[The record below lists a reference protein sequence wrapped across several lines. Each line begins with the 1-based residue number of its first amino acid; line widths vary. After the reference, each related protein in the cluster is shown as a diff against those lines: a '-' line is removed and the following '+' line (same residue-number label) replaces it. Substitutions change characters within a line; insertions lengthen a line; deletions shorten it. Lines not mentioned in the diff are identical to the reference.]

1 MINKDIRVLIVSS
14 AGGHLDEVLQLEELR
29 NKYEY
34 LLVTE
39 ELESTKPLQKKYNV
53 KYIKPDV
60 MGRGFKYIWNI
71 LFNFYL
77 SFFILLKFKPKVIL
91 TTGSHT
97 AFPMCVLGK
106 LMGIKIVYILSYA
119 RVNSKAKTA
128 NLIYPF
134 ADMFFVQWES
144 AQKLYP
150 KSIYKGGLF

>member
-1 MINKDIRVLIVSS
+1 MRSKETKVLFVSS

-29 NKYEY
+29 KKYEY

-39 ELESTKPLQKKYNV
+39 DLESTKSLKSKYNV

-60 MGRGFKYIWNI
+60 MGRGIKYFWNI
-71 LFNFYL
+71 FINFFL
-77 SFFILLKFKPKVIL
+77 SFGILIKFKPKVII

-97 AFPMCVLGK
+97 AFPMCVIGK

-128 NLIYPF
+128 NLVYPF
-134 ADMFFVQWES
+134 ADLFMVQWQS

>member
-1 MINKDIRVLIVSS
+1 MLKNQPKVIFVTS
-14 AGGHLDEVLQLEELR
+14 AGGHLTEILQFEQLR
-29 NKYEY
+29 SRFEY
-34 LLVTE
+34 LIVTE
-39 ELESTKPLQKKYNV
+39 DEGSTRSLENEYNI

-60 MGRGFKYIWNI
+60 MGRGLKYYWYIVV
-71 LFNFYL
+71 NFFL
-77 SFFILLKFKPKVIL
+77 SFSIIIKFKPRVII

-97 AFPMCVLGK
+97 AFPMCILGK

-134 ADMFFVQWES
+134 ADLFLVQWES

-150 KSIYKGGLF
+150 KSIYRGSLF

>member
-1 MINKDIRVLIVSS
+1 MIDKDVKVLFVSS
-14 AGGHLDEVLQLEELR
+14 AGGHLDEILQLEELR

-34 LLVTE
+34 LIVTE
-39 ELESTKPLQKKYNV
+39 DLVSTKSLKDKYPV

-60 MGRGFKYIWNI
+60 MGRGPKYIWNI
-71 LFNFYL
+71 LVNFFL
-77 SFFILLKFKPKVIL
+77 SFSILMKFKPKVII

-106 LMGIKIVYILSYA
+106 LMGIKIIYILSYA

-128 NLIYPF
+128 NLVYPF
-134 ADMFFVQWES
+134 SDLFLVQWES

-150 KSIYKGGLF
+150 KSIYRGGLF

>member
-1 MINKDIRVLIVSS
+1 MIGKDAKVLFVSS
-14 AGGHLDEVLQLEELR
+14 AGGHLDEILQLEELR
-29 NKYEY
+29 NKYDY
-34 LLVTE
+34 LIVTE
-39 ELESTKPLQKKYNV
+39 DLESTQPLKDKYPV

-60 MGRGFKYIWNI
+60 MGRGVKYIWNI
-71 LFNFYL
+71 LVNFFL
-77 SFFILLKFKPKVIL
+77 SFFILLKFKPKVII

-106 LMGIKIVYILSYA
+106 LMRIRIIYILSYA

-128 NLIYPF
+128 NLVYPF
-134 ADMFFVQWES
+134 SDLFMVQWES

>member
-1 MINKDIRVLIVSS
+1 MGNRNIKVLFVSS
-14 AGGHLDEVLQLEELR
+14 AGGHLDEILQLEELR

-34 LLVTE
+34 LIVTE
-39 ELESTKPLQKKYNV
+39 DLESTQPLQDRYHV

-60 MGRGFKYIWNI
+60 MGRGWRYFWNI
-71 LFNFYL
+71 FVNFFL
-77 SFFILLKFKPKVIL
+77 SFSILLKFKPKVII

-106 LMGIKIVYILSYA
+106 LMRVKIVYILSYA

-128 NLIYPF
+128 NLVYPF
-134 ADMFFVQWES
+134 SDLFLVQWEP

>member
-1 MINKDIRVLIVSS
+1 MINKTKVLFVSS

-34 LLVTE
+34 LIVTE
-39 ELESTKPLQKKYNV
+39 DLESTKSLASKHPV

-60 MGRGFKYIWNI
+60 MGRGIKYFWNI
-71 LFNFYL
+71 LLNFFL
-77 SFFILLKFKPKVIL
+77 SFAILIKFKPKVII

-97 AFPMCVLGK
+97 AFPMCVIGK

-128 NLIYPF
+128 NLVYPF
-134 ADMFFVQWES
+134 ADLFMVQWES

>member
-1 MINKDIRVLIVSS
+1 MNKDTKVLFVSS

-29 NKYEY
+29 NKYQY

-39 ELESTKPLQKKYNV
+39 ELESTKPLQNKYNV

-60 MGRGFKYIWNI
+60 MGRGVKYIWNI
-71 LFNFYL
+71 LVNFYL

-106 LMGIKIVYILSYA
+106 LMRIKIIYILSYA

-134 ADMFFVQWES
+134 ADLFLVQWES

>member
-1 MINKDIRVLIVSS
+1 MVDKNVKVLIVSS
-14 AGGHLDEVLQLEELR
+14 AGGHLDEVLQLQEIR

-39 ELESTKPLQKKYNV
+39 KLEATKALREKYKV
-53 KYIKPDV
+53 KYIRPDV
-60 MGRGFKYIWNI
+60 MGRGYKYIWNI
-71 LFNFYL
+71 LVNFYL
-77 SFFILLKFKPKVIL
+77 SFLILIKFKPKVIL

-106 LMGIKIVYILSYA
+106 LMGIKIIYILSYA

-128 NLIYPF
+128 NLVYPF
-134 ADMFFVQWES
+134 ADLFLVQWES

>member
-1 MINKDIRVLIVSS
+1 MNKDTKVLFASS

-29 NKYEY
+29 SKYEY

-39 ELESTKPLQKKYNV
+39 ELESTKALKEKYNV
-53 KYIKPDV
+53 KYIRPDV
-60 MGRGFKYIWNI
+60 MGRGVKYIWSI
-71 LFNFYL
+71 LVNFYL
-77 SFFILLKFKPKVIL
+77 SFFILISFKPKVII

-106 LMGIKIVYILSYA
+106 LMGIKIIYILSYA

-128 NLIYPF
+128 NLVYPF
-134 ADMFFVQWES
+134 ADLFLVQWES

>member
-1 MINKDIRVLIVSS
+1 MNNNVRVMFVSS
-14 AGGHLDEVLQLEELR
+14 AGGHLDEILQLEDLM

-34 LLVTE
+34 LIVTE
-39 ELESTKPLQKKYNV
+39 DLGTTRSLANEYNV

-60 MGRGFKYIWNI
+60 MGRGLKYIWSI
-71 LFNFYL
+71 LVNFFL
-77 SFFILLKFKPKVIL
+77 SLFILINFKPQVII

-97 AFPMCVLGK
+97 AFPMCIIGK
-106 LMGIKIVYILSYA
+106 LMRIKIIYILSYA

-128 NLIYPF
+128 NLIYPLSDLF
-134 ADMFFVQWES
+134 LVQWES